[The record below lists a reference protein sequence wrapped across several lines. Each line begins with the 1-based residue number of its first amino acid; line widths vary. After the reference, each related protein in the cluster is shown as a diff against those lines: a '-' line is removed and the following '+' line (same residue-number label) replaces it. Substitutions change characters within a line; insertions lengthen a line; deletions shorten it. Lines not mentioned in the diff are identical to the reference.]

1 MTNMPPTPPPPT
13 DEPPM
18 DAPAP
23 PPPLMGESVPPP
35 VLPPTAPGAKP
46 GKLRAWIPIIVIGAI
61 LAVVLYAVRNNQDAG
76 DLAVGTCFDRPSA
89 GQDFST
95 VETHDCTEAHD
106 AEVILVAEYTE
117 SDTFPISLAL
127 DRYIDETCLP
137 AALTYTGKPAED
149 LGDYQLGLF
158 SPNRDGWDDGE
169 RTFTCYL
176 LRADE
181 GKLTQSL
188 KGS

>member
-1 MTNMPPTPPPPT
+1 MTNMPPTEPPT
-13 DEPPM
+13 TNEPPI
-18 DAPAP
+18 DAP
-23 PPPLMGESVPPP
+23 PPPPIDDSIPLPVMPPP
-35 VLPPTAPGAKP
+35 AAKP
-46 GKLRAWIPIIVIGAI
+46 GRLRALLPIIVIGAI
-61 LAVVLYAVRNNQDAG
+61 LAVVLYAVRNNADAG
-76 DLAVGTCFDRPSA
+76 SLAVGTCFDRPTA

-95 VETHDCTEAHD
+95 VEKSECTEAHD
-106 AEVILVAEYTE
+106 AEVILVAEYTGE
-117 SDTFPISLAL
+117 TFPISLTL

-137 AALTYTGKPAED
+137 AALSYTGKPAEE

-181 GKLTQSL
+181 GKITQSL

>member
-1 MTNMPPTPPPPT
+1 
-13 DEPPM
+13 M

-23 PPPLMGESVPPP
+23 PPPLMAEMVAPPIMPPP
-35 VLPPTAPGAKP
+35 PPAAKP
-46 GKLRAWIPIIVIGAI
+46 SKVRTWIPIIVIGAI
-61 LAVVLYAVRNNQDAG
+61 LAVVVYAVRNNADAG
-76 DLAVGTCFDRPSA
+76 NLAVGTCFDRPSA

-95 VETHDCTEAHD
+95 VETHPCTEAHD
-106 AEVILVAEYTE
+106 AEVILVAEYTG
-117 SDTFPISLAL
+117 DTYPISLTL
-127 DRYIDETCLP
+127 DRYIDDTCFP
-137 AALTYTGKPAED
+137 AALTYTAKPAEQ
-149 LGDYQLGLF
+149 LFDYQLGLF

-181 GKLTQSL
+181 GKITQSL